1 MEPFDLGL
9 FKIGV
14 FDVIDIVLVGF
25 IIFQIYNLIR
35 GTIAVNIF
43 IGLMLIYLLW
53 IGVKALNMQLLSG
66 ILDKVIGVG
75 VIALII
81 VFQQEIRRF
90 LLLIGRNTIS
100 RKNSFWRR
108 VLLGN
113 TIIADA
119 DQLNLYPII
128 EACRNM
134 AISKTGALIVFAR
147 TYEEQVYQNNGE
159 IINAKISKRL
169 LESVFAKTSPLHD
182 GAVVIADGMLKAASC
197 ILPLT
202 DNTELPD
209 QLGLRHRAA
218 VGITE
223 QSDAIAII
231 ISEETGY
238 ISIANRGKVKTNVST
253 EELER
258 SIRKFG
264 NW

>member
-9 FKIGV
+9 FKVGI
-14 FDVIDIVLVGF
+14 FDVIDIVLVAF
-25 IIFQIYNLIR
+25 IIYQIYNLIR

-90 LLLIGRNTIS
+90 LLLIGRNTVS
-100 RKNSFWRR
+100 RKNSFWGK

-113 TIIADA
+113 TIINDT
-119 DQLNLYPII
+119 DQLNLYPIV

-134 AISKTGALIVFAR
+134 SQAKIGALIVFAR
-147 TYEEQVYQNNGE
+147 TYEEQVYSNNGE
-159 IINAKISKRL
+159 LMNARISKRL
-169 LESVFAKTSPLHD
+169 LESIFSKTSPLHD
-182 GAVVIADGMLKAASC
+182 GAVVISDGIIKAASC

-202 DNTELPD
+202 DNTELPE

-223 QSDAIAII
+223 QSDSIAVI

-238 ISIANRGKVKTNVST
+238 ISIASRGKVKTNVSV

-258 SIRKFG
+258 TIRKSI
-264 NW
+264 N